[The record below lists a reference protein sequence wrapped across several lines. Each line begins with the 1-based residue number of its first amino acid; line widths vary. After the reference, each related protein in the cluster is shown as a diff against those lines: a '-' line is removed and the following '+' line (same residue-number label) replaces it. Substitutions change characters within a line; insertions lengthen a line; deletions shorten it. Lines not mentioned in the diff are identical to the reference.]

1 MFLLDGKPL
10 SPDQAFTDSNGIQRP
25 ANWLRLASPEERLEA
40 GITEVPDPPQWD
52 QRFYWGYDQDGQ
64 LIPKDHAQLV
74 EQWSAQTK
82 QTANTLLASSDWMVV
97 RELDNGTPVPT
108 TWKTWREDVRLATG
122 TKLAAIAATLDT
134 TELAT
139 YLSGPEYSLWPLDPS
154 QPLPPAPP
162 EVPVAETEVE
172 AGAAEGGSTDEPT
185 ASELNSTA
193 EPTP

>member
-108 TWKTWREDVRLATG
+108 AWKTWREDVRLATG

-139 YLSGPEYSLWPLDPS
+139 YLSGSEYSLWPLDPS

-162 EVPVAETEVE
+162 DEPADAQPLESASSPSTEVSESVQTDPELLNAPVA
-172 AGAAEGGSTDEPT
+172 
-185 ASELNSTA
+185 
-193 EPTP
+193 